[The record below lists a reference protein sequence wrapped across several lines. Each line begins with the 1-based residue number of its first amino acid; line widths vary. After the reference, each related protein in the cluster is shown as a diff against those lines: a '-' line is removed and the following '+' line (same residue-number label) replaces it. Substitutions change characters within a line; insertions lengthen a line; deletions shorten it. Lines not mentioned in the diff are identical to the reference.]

1 MNPMPELAPMLKR
14 LRLSGIL
21 ETLPARNQEAIDNKL
36 AYSEFLALPCPGRG
50 RTQGTQKVQPAACD
64 ARASAA
70 RKPSRA
76 STSPSTPPSIR
87 PSSRT
92 WPPVPS

>member
-21 ETLPARNQEAIDNKL
+21 ETLPARNQEAINNKL
-36 AYSEFLALPCPGRG
+36 AYSEFLALL
-50 RTQGTQKVQPAACD
+50 VQDEVARRETKSSTSACD